1 MRMSCLCF
9 VLLCFV
15 LKCFFRVSEWC
26 FTAEMGLLGVTVVSV
41 HIITGQHS
49 SQRGLGIGR
58 RSHHVI
64 LFLVTS
70 LIHIDSVALVKSFAI
85 FLFIFIKW
93 LY

>member
-1 MRMSCLCF
+1 MFCCDVFCSKML
-9 VLLCFV
+9 VLSVGVVFYSLNG
-15 LKCFFRVSEWC
+15 
-26 FTAEMGLLGVTVVSV
+26 TAWSTVVSV
-41 HIITGQHS
+41 HVITGQHS
-49 SQRGLGIGR
+49 SQKRLGIGW

-64 LFLVTS
+64 LLLVTS